1 MIRVCVCV
9 GWGVGLSEEC
19 GVLAGLYPNLDEPL
33 WSLRSGL
40 R

>member
-1 MIRVCVCV
+1 MLGG
-9 GWGVGLSEEC
+9 GWGSEC
-19 GVLAGLYPNLDEPL
+19 GVLAGLYPNLDELL